1 MDVEAVLRK
10 MDDAIAENRGGEV
23 EGILTEAIHDAVEE
37 GDDGALLQLLNELLG
52 YYREVGRTEDS
63 YQIADTIL
71 GVAEHMGL
79 NGSLP
84 YATCLLNIAN
94 AYRAGGRLVES
105 LEYYKEVERIYKE
118 VLPEKSLLAASL
130 LNNKALL
137 YQEMGSLNDAI
148 EALNKAL
155 TIVTEEGEKFEIAVT
170 HANLANT
177 YIGLTDY
184 ENALKE
190 ARASVDCFIA
200 MDLKDSHYASALY
213 ALGLCMFESGDKSGA
228 KEKLSEALTIMEESL
243 GRNEFYYRI
252 MDELKRCE
260 NALYEEKASS
270 GAETDDRASTGDDI
284 KGLKISKDLYEKV
297 FKVKVEEELPEWK
310 DKIAVGLFG
319 RGSDCF
325 GYDDKISRDHDWG
338 PRLCVILSKETY
350 DQIGQKLEEI
360 YAGLPKSFEGADLA
374 PQVSG
379 HKRQGIFVLED
390 LVSDILGTWPI
401 NDNDRFAIPDYA
413 FASMINGEIFT
424 DPEGQISK
432 IREELSKGHPLNVLL
447 KKIAQSAAEFSQK
460 AQYNYKRA
468 LSRGDVLTAE
478 IMLFEGIKDAL
489 KLAHYTDNV
498 YPPHDKWLV
507 RSAEDLSFG
516 KELVALCKEKNVDAI
531 GVLLANRLYEKSY
544 ISDVDD
550 YLGHHTDELL
560 FKSGI
565 ADKPVEELADMVTR
579 LEFEAFD
586 KVQNEG
592 GRASC
597 QDDYHTFSI
606 MRKSQYLTWNKDM
619 LMQYLYD
626 FDRELKLGH
635 NLITEK
641 YGRMMESTAPERYA
655 EIKDSFPF
663 VNDEKKAIIEAVIAM
678 QIKRRE
684 DFAVKYPKLSDRA
697 RLIHTSEDTPY
708 ETSFETY
715 LRGELMTY
723 SDKMLEL
730 YARYIVEL
738 ENNDQSV
745 TELTMLNSVRLYG
758 YDTLEA
764 AEAKA

>member
-1 MDVEAVLRK
+1 MDVEAVLVK
-10 MDDAIAENRGGEV
+10 MDEAIAENRGGEV
-23 EGILTEAIHDAVEE
+23 EGILTEAIHTAVEE

-105 LEYYKEVERIYKE
+105 LEYYKEVENIYAA

-155 TIVTEEGEKFEIAVT
+155 SIVTEAGEKFEIAVT

-184 ENALKE
+184 DNALKE
-190 ARASVDCFIA
+190 AKASVDCFIA
-200 MDLKDSHYASALY
+200 MNLKDSHYASALY
-213 ALGLCMFESGDKSGA
+213 ALGLCMFEAGDRKGA
-228 KEKLSEALTIMEESL
+228 KDKLSEALTIMEESL

-260 NALYEEKASS
+260 TSLYEENAS
-270 GAETDDRASTGDDI
+270 ETASLTKEPGTDDI
-284 KGLKISKDLYEKV
+284 KGLKIAKDLYEKV
-297 FKVKVEEELPEWK
+297 FKVKIEEELPEWK
-310 DKIAVGLFG
+310 DKIAVGLLG

-325 GYDDKISRDHDWG
+325 GYDDEISRDHDWG

-360 YAGLPKSFEGADLA
+360 YANLPKSFEGADFA

-379 HKRQGIFVLED
+379 HKRHGIFILED
-390 LVSDILGTWPI
+390 FVGDLLGTWPI
-401 NDNDRFAIPDYA
+401 NDNDRFSIPDYA
-413 FASMINGEIFT
+413 FASMINGEIFV
-424 DPEGQISK
+424 DPEGQISR

-447 KKIAQSAAEFSQK
+447 RKIAQSAAQFCQR

-468 LSRGDVLTAE
+468 LSRGDSLTAE
-478 IMLFEGIKDAL
+478 IMLYEGIKDAL
-489 KLAHYTDNV
+489 KLAHYIDNV

-507 RSAEDLSFG
+507 RSVEDLSFG
-516 KELVALCKEKNVDAI
+516 KELVGLCRAKDVDSI
-531 GVLLANRLYEKSY
+531 GKLLANKLYERSY
-544 ISDVDD
+544 ISDIDD
-550 YLGHHTDELL
+550 YLDHHTDELI

-565 ADKPVEELADMVTR
+565 ADKSIDELADMVTK

-606 MRKSQYLTWNKDM
+606 MRKSQYLTWDKDM

-626 FDRELKLGH
+626 FDREFKLGH

-663 VNDEKKAIIEAVIAM
+663 VNDEKKAIIEAIIAM
-678 QIKRRE
+678 QVKRRE
-684 DFAVKYPKLSDRA
+684 DFARKYPKLSNRA
-697 RLIHTSEDTPY
+697 RLIHTYEDTPY

-715 LRGELMTY
+715 LRGEMMTY

-730 YARYIVEL
+730 YARYVIAH
-738 ENNDQSV
+738 ENNDESI
-745 TELTMLNSVRLYG
+745 TEETMLNSVKLYG
-758 YDTLEA
+758 YDSLDEA
-764 AEAKA
+764 ENKA